1 LTGVRSGKTNPS
13 STLLQAM
20 NDLIYLVVF
29 LGFFALTA
37 GFTIGLDRI

>member
-1 LTGVRSGKTNPS
+1 
-13 STLLQAM
+13 M